1 MNTQTNSEQNELNT
15 APTEAVIE
23 NEAVSPHQELEEALA
38 AAQQNLLLAQADNQN
53 LRRRHA
59 EELVKANQ
67 YAISKF
73 AGDLISVKDYLEMAL
88 LDQSGQIDTLK
99 MGVELTLKQLI
110 SAFENAKISTIT
122 PQIGDK
128 LNPTHHQA
136 MSAEI
141 SNIEEGNITKVL
153 QKGYL
158 IADRLLRPASVV
170 VAKKADAETPAE

>member
-1 MNTQTNSEQNELNT
+1 MNTQTNPEQNELHT
-15 APTEAVIE
+15 TPTEAVIE

-53 LRRRHA
+53 LHRRHA
-59 EELVKANQ
+59 EALVKANQ

-88 LDQSGQIDTLK
+88 LDQSGQIDALK

-110 SAFENAKISTIT
+110 SAFESAKISTIT

-128 LNPTHHQA
+128 LNPIHHQA

-141 SNIEEGNITKVL
+141 SSIEEGNITKVL

-158 IADRLLRPASVV
+158 IANRLLRPASVV
-170 VAKKADAETPAE
+170 VAKKADTETPAE